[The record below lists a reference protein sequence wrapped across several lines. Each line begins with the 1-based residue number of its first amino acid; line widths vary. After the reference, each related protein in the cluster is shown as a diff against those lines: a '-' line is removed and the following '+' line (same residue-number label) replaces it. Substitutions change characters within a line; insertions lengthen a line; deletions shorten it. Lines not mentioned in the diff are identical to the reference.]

1 MGAQPRGNNFR
12 ERGYDAVLKLSRTSD
27 YKSSH
32 RAKYLLVNS
41 ARNECFVLE
50 GCEKILVNVTV
61 RVLATS
67 ISGVSSTVLHR
78 LKALTAL

>member
-1 MGAQPRGNNFR
+1 MCADAHRHGREKEEPLQGCMGISIQ
-12 ERGYDAVLKLSRTSD
+12 VQ
-27 YKSSH
+27 
-32 RAKYLLVNS
+32 
-41 ARNECFVLE
+41 